1 MVKAVRSYLP
11 NVFGIPLIGFIQI
24 VLGTG
29 IIAFLLIKFLT
40 RTKKNK
46 KSEYLI
52 NDVHTAGIADIP
64 AAVAVTDRL
73 SVPFAAGYS
82 LDPTVAVDTAE
93 IAVAILTAA
102 DACCVSAAVGA
113 NR

>member
-1 MVKAVRSYLP
+1 MGKAVRSYLP

-24 VLGTG
+24 VLGTE

-52 NDVHTAGIADIP
+52 NDVHIIVGD
-64 AAVAVTDRL
+64 
-73 SVPFAAGYS
+73 
-82 LDPTVAVDTAE
+82 DTEKEHQYVYVKNGKIVEFSYQPHHESAWMP
-93 IAVAILTAA
+93 VFKDFLHTFLTRREAF
-102 DACCVSAAVGA
+102 
-113 NR
+113 